1 MKGLMTQSSG
11 GGQPAACIR
20 RNQHMPCSSWAKRF
34 SESAELVWKTWAPG
48 AGQIITFANSV
59 FRNLEIVRHL
69 FMECPF
75 TQQVWRDIGRK
86 IRLSRFL
93 NMTIDDTLLNW
104 WREQT
109 DEAEKLQQKRLR
121 SVFLATL
128 WEIWIERNNC
138 IFRGTKSTPPALASK
153 IIDELHLWEMAG
165 AKGVQCIM
173 LRE

>member
-1 MKGLMTQSSG
+1 
-11 GGQPAACIR
+11 
-20 RNQHMPCSSWAKRF
+20 
-34 SESAELVWKTWAPG
+34 
-48 AGQIITFANSV
+48 
-59 FRNLEIVRHL
+59 
-69 FMECPF
+69 MECPF

-138 IFRGTKSTPPALASK
+138 IFRGTESTPPALASK